1 MFKQIIAIGLLL
13 SCAQLKVV
21 AQDKTS
27 NFLNEARTQLGQ
39 KRVVLYDPEAA
50 KGAIKFANAVCK
62 HYNYYQQAYS
72 SINKSVD
79 KQKVKAEILD
89 AIDENF
95 KKDEHYEYIDNWNL
109 EYYSSLIDAVLIS
122 NYCY

>member
-27 NFLNEARTQLGQ
+27 NFLGVARTQLGQ

-50 KGAIKFANAVCK
+50 KGAIKFADAVCN
-62 HYNYYQQAYS
+62 HYNYYEQAYS

-89 AIDENF
+89 AIDEKF

-109 EYYSSLIDAVLIS
+109 EYYGSLIDAVLIS